1 MNEITEKSNLK
12 QASRVSDYRVKMT
25 ETDKTQTRWSTKS
38 VNKLIDAQRKAYKI
52 DLIDYQVW
60 DKYADM

>member
-1 MNEITEKSNLK
+1 LNEITEKSNLK